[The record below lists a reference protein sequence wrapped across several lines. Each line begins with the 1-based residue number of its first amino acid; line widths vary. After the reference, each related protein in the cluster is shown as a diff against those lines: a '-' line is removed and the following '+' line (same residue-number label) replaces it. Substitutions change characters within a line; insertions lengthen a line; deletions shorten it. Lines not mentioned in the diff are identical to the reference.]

1 MYQKKTK
8 INVKRWQLALL
19 KVVAETFTE
28 LKKMKGHRTATQ
40 CTNGKID
47 NGKVEGIFKTRYEEL
62 SNPY

>member
-40 CTNGKID
+40 CINRKID
-47 NGKVEGIFKTRYEEL
+47 NGKV
-62 SNPY
+62 